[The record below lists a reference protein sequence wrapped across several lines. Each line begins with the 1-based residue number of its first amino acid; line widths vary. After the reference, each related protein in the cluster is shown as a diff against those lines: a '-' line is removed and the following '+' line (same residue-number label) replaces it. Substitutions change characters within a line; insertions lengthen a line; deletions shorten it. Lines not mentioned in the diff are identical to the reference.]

1 MTFRPWLSIVALSAC
16 AMPLTVH
23 GQTTLPAFSTFL
35 KANSSIQQIATDPS
49 GNIYVVGQVPANDQD
64 VFVTKVNP
72 GNAGFA
78 WIVYFG
84 GSSVETAGGLAVDA
98 AGNAYITGST
108 TSPDFPSTPQTTG
121 PLPSDPSMQIPFAAK
136 VNTNGAIV
144 YSTLFSN
151 GASAV
156 PAAIAVDGSGDA
168 IISGI
173 ARETNFTTTP
183 DAYNNPWSGN
193 PPFVTKLDPTGT
205 KVLFSVVGVGGS
217 SMALDAA
224 NNIFE

>member
-1 MTFRPWLSIVALSAC
+1 
-16 AMPLTVH
+16 MPLTVH

-98 AGNAYITGST
+98 AGNAYMQHYFARFSLYSANHRTAAFRSVDADTICGEGEYKRRNRLL
-108 TSPDFPSTPQTTG
+108 DFV
-121 PLPSDPSMQIPFAAK
+121 FE
-136 VNTNGAIV
+136 
-144 YSTLFSN
+144 
-151 GASAV
+151 
-156 PAAIAVDGSGDA
+156 
-168 IISGI
+168 
-173 ARETNFTTTP
+173 R
-183 DAYNNPWSGN
+183 
-193 PPFVTKLDPTGT
+193 
-205 KVLFSVVGVGGS
+205 GVGGAGRHS
-217 SMALDAA
+217 G
-224 NNIFE
+224 